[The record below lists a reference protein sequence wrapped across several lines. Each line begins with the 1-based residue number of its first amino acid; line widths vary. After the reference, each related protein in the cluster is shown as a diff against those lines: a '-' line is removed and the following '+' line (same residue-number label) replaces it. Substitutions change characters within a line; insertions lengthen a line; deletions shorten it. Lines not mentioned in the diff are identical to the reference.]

1 MQKHLTLRDG
11 RKIILDSPEEDA
23 AITAAA
29 MSDPDSR
36 PYTDAEWE
44 AVKPL
49 IRRGRPPA
57 ETTKIHTGLRL
68 DAEVLN
74 AFKAGGRGWQTRINE
89 ALKDWL
95 NTHRAA

>member
-1 MQKHLTLRDG
+1 MPQTIKTRSGRTLV
-11 RKIILDSPEEDA
+11 LPTPEEDA

-29 MSDPDSR
+29 MSDPDAM

-44 AVKPL
+44 AAKPL
-49 IRRGRPPA
+49 LRRGRPPA
-57 ETTKIHTGLRL
+57 ENPKVHTGLRL
-68 DAEVLN
+68 DADVLD

-95 NTHRAA
+95 KTHRAA

>member
-1 MQKHLTLRDG
+1 MPKLKAGHISPT
-11 RKIILDSPEEDA
+11 PEEDA

-36 PYTDAEWE
+36 PYTDEEWE

-57 ETTKIHTGLRL
+57 ENPKVHTGLRL
-68 DAEVLN
+68 DAEVVD

-95 NTHRAA
+95 KTRHAA

>member
-1 MQKHLTLRDG
+1 MPKLKPGT
-11 RKIILDSPEEDA
+11 IIPTPEEDA

-29 MSDPDSR
+29 MSDPDAM

-49 IRRGRPPA
+49 LRRGRPPA
-57 ETTKIHTGLRL
+57 ENPKVHTGLRL
-68 DAEVLN
+68 DAEILD
-74 AFKAGGRGWQTRINE
+74 AFKSGGRGWQTRINE

-95 NTHRAA
+95 KTHRAT